1 MESGRGNA
9 AGETGARD
17 YHGIVS
23 NDALQHRMIAARR
36 IALEAARLTLRWFPG
51 PTVGGVRANS
61 ASRGTLTQDIKGD
74 GSPVTIADRSAETLV
89 RERLAAEFP
98 HDGVLGEEFGE
109 HAGTSEFRW
118 VVDPIDGTVSF
129 VHGVPLYGTILGLE
143 KDGSPVGGVIVMPA
157 LNELIWGAIGLG
169 AWHELELDAA
179 GQARTSTSARVS
191 KTSRLSDATVVT
203 TSLDYFEKAHV
214 GELYPRLQK
223 ACAVTRGW
231 SDCYGL
237 VLVATG
243 RADASVEPLMKPWD
257 ICGAVA
263 IIEEAGGRCSD
274 CAGHRRV
281 TSGNAVVSNGVL
293 HDQLL
298 AVVR

>member
-1 MESGRGNA
+1 
-9 AGETGARD
+9 
-17 YHGIVS
+17 
-23 NDALQHRMIAARR
+23 MIAARR

-51 PTVGGVRANS
+51 PTLGANRDTS
-61 ASRGTLTQDIKGD
+61 PHLETLTQETKGD

-89 RERLAAEFP
+89 RERLAEAFP
-98 HDGVLGEEFGE
+98 RDGVLGEEFGE
-109 HAGTSEFRW
+109 RAGTSEYRW

-143 KDGSPVGGVIVMPA
+143 KDGSPIGGVIVMPA
-157 LNELIWGAIGLG
+157 LNELVWGAIGLG
-169 AWHELELDAA
+169 SWHELELDEV
-179 GQARTSTSARVS
+179 GQARTSTPAKVS
-191 KTSRLSDATVVT
+191 NTSRLSDATLVT
-203 TSLDYFEKAHV
+203 TSLDYFEKARAI
-214 GELYPRLQK
+214 ELYPRLQK
-223 ACAVTRGW
+223 SCAVTRGW

-263 IIEEAGGRCSD
+263 IIEEAGGRCTD
-274 CAGHRRV
+274 FAGHRRV
-281 TSGNAVVSNGVL
+281 TSGNAVVSNGAL

-298 AVVR
+298 AVVRYPAHT